1 MSQNTVRLE
10 VADGIATMW
19 FDRPPVN
26 AINMDVVRAA
36 AACLANIDPD
46 GPVRAVIL
54 TGAGACF
61 SAGLDLKAV
70 PRYGPAEQREMIDT
84 INRTAGRLYALP
96 VPTVAAVNG
105 HAIAGGLVLAL
116 ACDYRVCTRA
126 ACQLGLT
133 EARAGIPFPA
143 VPMAVVQAEL
153 SPPAARRLTLL
164 ARNLDPEDA
173 LAWGVVDELH
183 LPHQVGPRARQVA
196 GDLAAIPRTAYARI
210 KRQLRAATIARIEH
224 VLATGTDPVL
234 NDWLTAET
242 AGAAA
247 SLLGS
252 TRPGRPSD

>member
-1 MSQNTVRLE
+1 MSQNTVRLD
-10 VADGIATMW
+10 VADGIATLCL
-19 FDRPPVN
+19 DRPPVN
-26 AINMDVVRAA
+26 AIDLDFVRAA

-70 PRYGPAEQREMIDT
+70 PRYGPAEQREMIET
-84 INRTAGRLYALP
+84 INRTAGHLYALP
-96 VPTVAAVNG
+96 VPTVAAING

-116 ACDYRVCTRA
+116 ACDYRICTRA
-126 ACQLGLT
+126 ACHLGLT

-183 LPHQVGPRARQVA
+183 LPHQVVPRAHEVA
-196 GDLAAIPRTAYARI
+196 RDLATIPGTAYAKI

-224 VLATGTDPVL
+224 VIVTGADPFI

-242 AGAAA
+242 AGASAA
-247 SLLGS
+247 LLAD
-252 TRPGRPSD
+252 TRSR

>member
-1 MSQNTVRLE
+1 MSENPVRLD
-10 VADGIATMW
+10 VGNGIATLC

-26 AINMDVVRAA
+26 AIDLDFVRAA

-70 PRYGPAEQREMIDT
+70 PRYGPAEQREMIET
-84 INRTAGRLYALP
+84 INRTAGSLYALP
-96 VPTVAAVNG
+96 IPTVAAING

-116 ACDYRVCTRA
+116 ACDYRICTRA

-143 VPMAVVQAEL
+143 VPMAIVQAEL

-173 LAWGVVDELH
+173 FAWGVVDELH
-183 LPHQVGPRARQVA
+183 LPHQVLPRAHAVA
-196 GDLAAIPRTAYARI
+196 ADLATIPRTAYAKI
-210 KRQLRAATIARIEH
+210 KRQLRAATIARIEA
-224 VLATGTDPVL
+224 VLATGSDPFL

-247 SLLGS
+247 ALLGG
-252 TRPGRPSD
+252 TRSR